1 MKKINKILPDN
12 PVYVILLI
20 LMMLVGIGF
29 FAMMTIVNAFPINM
43 IIGFIVVMLG
53 MIALAD
59 FLFMR
64 DTKWKRIVGIV
75 VSVIFILIYGLGIYY
90 LITTQTMFSRISV
103 SDASAAAKAKGVNVT
118 EDSYNIYIT
127 GIDQWDSEKGYDLE
141 RSDVNMIVTVCPK
154 THKILLTSIPRDSY
168 VPLHSNGAMDKLTHT
183 GVYGVDET
191 LSTVESWL
199 GIEINY
205 YVKANFSAV
214 VDVINAIGG
223 VDVYS
228 DREFSP
234 VKRSWWTVK
243 KGWNHMNGKEAL
255 AFARERKAYNEEDS
269 QRVLNQQKVLK
280 AMLDKMTTST
290 TMLTKYDDIV
300 SAAGNSMETNMPT
313 SDMQALVKM
322 QLADLG
328 KWNIKTQRVSGE
340 YDMDY
345 VASLTHETKF
355 QVYKVKKSEVKK
367 ITKKINKTLHPSSAE
382 IAAATAS
389 RQKNS
394 ILSFIKNLK
403 GNK

>member
-53 MIALAD
+53 MIALVD

-75 VSVIFILIYGLGIYY
+75 LSAIFILVYGLGIYY
-90 LITTQTMFSRISV
+90 LTTTQSMFSRISV

-205 YVKANFSAV
+205 YVKANFNAV
-214 VDVINAIGG
+214 VDVINAIDG

-269 QRVLNQQKVLK
+269 QRVLNQQKVMK

-290 TMLTKYDDIV
+290 TLLTKYDEIV

-313 SDMQALVKM
+313 SDMQSLVKM
-322 QLADLG
+322 QLTDLG
-328 KWNIKTQRVSGE
+328 KWNIKTQRVSGK

-345 VASLTHETKF
+345 VASLTQESKF
-355 QVYKVKKSEVKK
+355 QVYKVKKSEVER
-367 ITKKINKTLHPSSAE
+367 ITKNINKTMHPSSAE